1 MWGLPAQASGSVG
14 GLGRCLF
21 ARTLLHCEAAR
32 SRRSVDT
39 ECSDKKEAP
48 AYILSSSMLVDRPL
62 WHRNCFISCLS
73 MEAVRVQYSRSF
85 GGYLLQTS
93 GLLRASRLKRT
104 RQGEKKVWQGRK
116 KSFPRL
122 KKRPA
127 GLKKRFP
134 GLKKS
139 FEVEKKLSRVEKK
152 LFPQNVG
159 FLVLFMAAPFFRANS
174 MYLIDPSS
182 ARSGRHETPLP
193 DSRLEQGLS
202 WRQI

>member
-1 MWGLPAQASGSVG
+1 
-14 GLGRCLF
+14 
-21 ARTLLHCEAAR
+21 
-32 SRRSVDT
+32 
-39 ECSDKKEAP
+39 
-48 AYILSSSMLVDRPL
+48 
-62 WHRNCFISCLS
+62 

-104 RQGEKKVWQGRK
+104 RQGEKNSLAGSK

-139 FEVEKKLSRVEKK
+139 FEVEKKFSRVEKK
-152 LFPQNVG
+152 LFPYVCRYVLTLFG
-159 FLVLFMAAPFFRANS
+159 HWLVHASDVMVAMDEN
-174 MYLIDPSS
+174 MYD
-182 ARSGRHETPLP
+182 
-193 DSRLEQGLS
+193 
-202 WRQI
+202 

>member
-21 ARTLLHCEAAR
+21 ARTLLHYEAAR

-39 ECSDKKEAP
+39 EGSDKKEAARSRRSVDTEGSDKKDTRAHAKITSP

-62 WHRNCFISCLS
+62 CDQNCFYILSS

-104 RQGEKKVWQGRK
+104 RQGEKTVWQGRK

-152 LFPQNVG
+152 LFPKICLF
-159 FLVLFMAAPFFRANS
+159 FLVYCFLAGF
-174 MYLIDPSS
+174 
-182 ARSGRHETPLP
+182 
-193 DSRLEQGLS
+193 
-202 WRQI
+202 

>member
-1 MWGLPAQASGSVG
+1 
-14 GLGRCLF
+14 
-21 ARTLLHCEAAR
+21 
-32 SRRSVDT
+32 
-39 ECSDKKEAP
+39 
-48 AYILSSSMLVDRPL
+48 
-62 WHRNCFISCLS
+62 

-104 RQGEKKVWQGRK
+104 RQGEKTVWQGRK

-152 LFPQNVG
+152 LFPFDDHIFQMGGKKPPAINYIT
-159 FLVLFMAAPFFRANS
+159 
-174 MYLIDPSS
+174 YLESI
-182 ARSGRHETPLP
+182 
-193 DSRLEQGLS
+193 
-202 WRQI
+202 

>member
-1 MWGLPAQASGSVG
+1 
-14 GLGRCLF
+14 
-21 ARTLLHCEAAR
+21 
-32 SRRSVDT
+32 
-39 ECSDKKEAP
+39 
-48 AYILSSSMLVDRPL
+48 
-62 WHRNCFISCLS
+62 

-104 RQGEKKVWQGRK
+104 RQGEKNSLAGSK

-152 LFPQNVG
+152 LFPNQDPQEVIG
-159 FLVLFMAAPFFRANS
+159 HHLLQDLTEFRHLGEHSIRLV
-174 MYLIDPSS
+174 
-182 ARSGRHETPLP
+182 
-193 DSRLEQGLS
+193 
-202 WRQI
+202 